1 MIKVGIVGGA
11 NPNAGELLRLLI
23 NHPDVAVRWVHSA
36 ENVGRKV
43 SDIHRGLIG
52 EFDAEFTDAMP
63 FTDIDLLF
71 ICLPAGEGRRF
82 IERNDLP
89 ADLRIIDLSGDLRLG
104 NSDNDFVYG
113 LPEINRKQ
121 LVRGATRASVP
132 GALATAVNLALL
144 PLARHLMLT
153 RNIHVTAI
161 TGRSGD
167 DCGEVITPEGRL
179 PHFVDSLK
187 HKQEEEIRETLRSQQ
202 TSFASDIDIVS
213 IIGNH
218 RRGLAAMVY
227 FDSPVPASTVKPL
240 FDEFYSDHNFTFTTD
255 SKPTIEDVSGT
266 NKCLLHVENIGSK
279 LVVTAVID
287 NILKGGAGQAVHI
300 MNLLFGL
307 HERVGLQLK
316 SDSGI

>member
-23 NHPDVAVRWVHSA
+23 NHPDVAVTWVHSA
-36 ENVGRKV
+36 ENAGRKISEV
-43 SDIHRGLIG
+43 HSGLTG
-52 EFDAEFTDAMP
+52 EFESAFTDAMP

-82 IERNDLP
+82 VERNELP
-89 ADLRIIDLSGDLRLG
+89 ADLKVIDLSGDMRLG

-113 LPEINRKQ
+113 LPELNRKE

-153 RNIHVTAI
+153 RNIHITAV
-161 TGRSGD
+161 TGRTGD
-167 DCGEVITPEGRL
+167 DCSVVLEPEGLL
-179 PHFVDSLK
+179 PRFVDSLM
-187 HKQEEEIRETLRSQQ
+187 HRQEEEMRATLRSQQ

-213 IIGNH
+213 VIGNH
-218 RRGLAAMVY
+218 RRGLAVMVY

-240 FDEFYSDHNFTFTTD
+240 FEEFYSDHNFTFITD
-255 SKPTIEDVSGT
+255 DKPRLEDVSGT

-316 SDSGI
+316 SDCGI